1 MSQATN
7 TPVVAVIGA
16 TGYTGRF
23 VVEELVRRDVAP
35 VAIARNAAALSE
47 DFPSPEVT
55 TRQATVDDTAALARG
70 IRDAQVVINCAG
82 PFANTAHP
90 VAAAA
95 VQARIPY
102 VDVCAEQAPVKAT
115 LDFFD
120 EPARQADVAV
130 IPGMAFMGGLG
141 DLLTKAALRDWDTA
155 DSGDIMLGLD
165 SWRPTPGTRHTA
177 GKIGNLV
184 VTHGQLVPAPASA
197 RKQWSFE
204 KPFGEQ
210 TMVEV
215 PFSEI
220 ILISRHVRAT
230 EIHNYVS
237 QVAVDD
243 VSDPATPAP
252 EAVDERGRSAQRFII
267 EAVVTRDGEQRTAT
281 ASGQDA
287 YSISAELACEAAQR
301 LLQRQDIPAGAHA
314 PGELFEPADFLTPLN
329 LDSFSTT

>member
-7 TPVVAVIGA
+7 APVVAVIGA

-70 IRDAQVVINCAG
+70 IRDTQVVINCAG

-102 VDVCAEQAPVKAT
+102 VDVCAEQAPAKAT

-120 EPARQADVAV
+120 EPARQAGVAV

-155 DSGDIMLGLD
+155 DSVDIMLGLD
-165 SWRPTPGTRHTA
+165 SWRPTPGTRHTV